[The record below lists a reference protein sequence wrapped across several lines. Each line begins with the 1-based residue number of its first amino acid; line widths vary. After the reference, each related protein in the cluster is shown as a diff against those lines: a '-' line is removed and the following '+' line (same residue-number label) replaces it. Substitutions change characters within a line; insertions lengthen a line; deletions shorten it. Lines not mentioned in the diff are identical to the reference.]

1 MNFLIV
7 GLNHKSAPIEIRE
20 KLSFPSTTIR
30 EPLLKLCSLKAINEG
45 VILSTCNRV
54 EVMGV
59 TNDVDKG
66 LWQIKSFLSKFHS
79 ISMSELGPHLY
90 SYSCEEAARHIFRVA
105 SSLDSMVLGEPQILG
120 QVKEAFGYATEHG
133 TSGVIIN
140 KLFHKAFNVAKR
152 VRTETKI
159 SSSAVSI
166 SYAAVELA
174 KKIFGELQGKSVMLI
189 GAGEMG
195 ELAARHL
202 VNSGIKEIF
211 IANRTFERAVKMAK
225 AFNGTPVMFREI
237 LHYLKRADIIVTSTA
252 ARDFIITPEIVK
264 EAMRER
270 RNSPAFFIDIAVPRN
285 IDPKVNKVSNVYL
298 FDVDDLQGVVAAN
311 LKEREKEAR
320 YAEKIVMEE
329 LEGFCKWVSSLNVV
343 PTIKS
348 LRERFEEIRKQ
359 EVEKTLPGL
368 KNVTDKEKKSLEAMT
383 SAIINK
389 ILHHP
394 VTHLKKEHDSVEG
407 DLYIE
412 ATRKLF
418 DLSDKDE
425 NSETFE
431 DESSLK
437 KVNQHK
443 KN

>member
-20 KLSFPSTTIR
+20 KLSFPSATIQ
-30 EPLLKLCSLKAINEG
+30 EPLAKLCSLKAINEG

-66 LWQIKSFLSKFHS
+66 LWQIKSFLSSFHS
-79 ISMSELGPHLY
+79 ISMSELDSHLY
-90 SYSCEEAARHIFRVA
+90 TYSCEEAVRHIFRVA
-105 SSLDSMVLGEPQILG
+105 CSLDSMVLGEPQILG

-174 KKIFGELQGKSVMLI
+174 KKIFGELQDKSVMLI

-202 VNSGIKEIF
+202 ANNGIKEIF
-211 IANRTFERAVKMAK
+211 IANRTFERAVNMAK
-225 AFNGTPVMFREI
+225 GFNGTPVMFREI
-237 LHYLKRADIIVTSTA
+237 LHYLKRVDIIITSTA
-252 ARDFIITPEIVK
+252 ARDFIITPEMVK

-329 LEGFCKWVSSLNVV
+329 LEGFCQWVSSLNVV
-343 PTIKS
+343 PTIKA
-348 LRERFEEIRKQ
+348 LRERFENIRKL
-359 EVEKTLPGL
+359 EIEKTLPGL
-368 KNVTDKEKKSLEAMT
+368 KNITEKEKKSLEAMT

-394 VTHLKKEHDSVEG
+394 VTHLKKEHDSAEG

-418 DLSDKDE
+418 DLNDKDE
-425 NSETFE
+425 NSETFK
-431 DESSLK
+431 DESSMK
-437 KVNQHK
+437 KVKQNK
-443 KN
+443 KK

>member
-20 KLSFPSTTIR
+20 KLSFPSATIQ
-30 EPLLKLCSLKAINEG
+30 EPLAKLCSLKAINEG

-66 LWQIKSFLSKFHS
+66 LWQMKSFLSSFHS
-79 ISMSELGPHLY
+79 ISMSELDPHLY
-90 SYSCEEAARHIFRVA
+90 TYSCEEAVRHIFRVA
-105 SSLDSMVLGEPQILG
+105 CSLDSMVLGEPQILG

-174 KKIFGELQGKSVMLI
+174 KKIFGELQDKSVMLI

-202 VNSGIKEIF
+202 ANNGIKEIF
-211 IANRTFERAVKMAK
+211 IANRTFERAVNMAK
-225 AFNGTPVMFREI
+225 GFSGTPVMFREI
-237 LHYLKRADIIVTSTA
+237 LHYLKRVDIIITSTA
-252 ARDFIITPEIVK
+252 ARDFIITPEMVK

-329 LEGFCKWVSSLNVV
+329 LEGFCQWVSSLNVV
-343 PTIKS
+343 PTIKA
-348 LRERFEEIRKQ
+348 LREQFENIRKL

-368 KNVTDKEKKSLEAMT
+368 KNITEKEKKSLEAMT

-394 VTHLKKEHDSVEG
+394 VTHLKKEHDSAEG

-418 DLSDKDE
+418 DLNDKDE
-425 NSETFE
+425 NPETFK
-431 DESSLK
+431 DESSIK
-437 KVNQHK
+437 KVKQNK

>member
-20 KLSFPSTTIR
+20 KLSFPSETIQ
-30 EPLLKLCSLKAINEG
+30 EPLTKLCSLKAINEG

-66 LWQIKSFLSKFHS
+66 LWQIKSFLSNFHG
-79 ISMSELGPHLY
+79 ISMPELDPHLY
-90 SYSCEEAARHIFRVA
+90 TYSCEEAVRHIFRVA
-105 SSLDSMVLGEPQILG
+105 CSLDSMVVGEPQILG
-120 QVKEAFGYATEHG
+120 QVKEAFGYATEYG

-159 SSSAVSI
+159 SSNAVSI

-174 KKIFGELQGKSVMLI
+174 KKIFGELKGKSVMLI

-202 VNSGIKEIF
+202 VNNGIKEIF
-211 IANRTFERAVKMAK
+211 IANRTFERAVNMAK
-225 AFNGTPVMFREI
+225 DFNGTPVMLREI
-237 LHYLKRADIIVTSTA
+237 VHYLKRVDIIITSTA
-252 ARDFIITPEIVK
+252 SRDFIITPEMVK

-298 FDVDDLQGVVAAN
+298 FDVDSLQNVVAAN

-329 LEGFCKWVSSLNVV
+329 LEGFCQWVSSLNVV
-343 PTIKS
+343 PTIKA

-359 EVEKTLPGL
+359 EVEKTLPRL
-368 KNVTDKEKKSLEAMT
+368 KNITEKEKKSLEAMT

-394 VTHLKKEHDSVEG
+394 VTHLKKEHDSAEG
-407 DLYIE
+407 DLYVE

-418 DLSDKDE
+418 NLNDKDE
-425 NSETFE
+425 NPEIFE
-431 DESSLK
+431 DESSIK
-437 KVNQHK
+437 KV

>member
-20 KLSFPSTTIR
+20 KLSFPSTTIQ
-30 EPLLKLCSLKAINEG
+30 EPLTKLCSLKAINEG

-66 LWQIKSFLSKFHS
+66 LWQMKSFLSSFHS
-79 ISMSELGPHLY
+79 ISMSELDPHLY
-90 SYSCEEAARHIFRVA
+90 TYSCEEAVRHIFRVA

-120 QVKEAFGYATEHG
+120 QVKEAFGYATEYG

-202 VNSGIKEIF
+202 VNNGIREIF
-211 IANRTFERAVKMAK
+211 IANRTFERAVNMAK
-225 AFNGTPVMFREI
+225 SFNGTPVMLREI
-237 LHYLKRADIIVTSTA
+237 LHYLKRVDIIITSTA
-252 ARDFIITPEIVK
+252 ARDFIITPEMVK

-329 LEGFCKWVSSLNVV
+329 LEGFCQWVSSLNVV

-348 LRERFEEIRKQ
+348 LRERFEEIRKL
-359 EVEKTLPGL
+359 EIEKTLPGL

-418 DLSDKDE
+418 NLDDKDE
-425 NSETFE
+425 SSKAFE
-431 DESSLK
+431 GEGSLK
-437 KVNQHK
+437 KVDRHK

>member
-20 KLSFPSTTIR
+20 KLSFPSETIQ
-30 EPLLKLCSLKAINEG
+30 EPLTKLCSLKAINEG

-59 TNDVDKG
+59 TNDVDRG
-66 LWQIKSFLSKFHS
+66 LWQMKSFLSSFHS
-79 ISMSELGPHLY
+79 ISMPELDPHLY
-90 SYSCEEAARHIFRVA
+90 TYSCEEAVRHIFRVA
-105 SSLDSMVLGEPQILG
+105 CSLDSMVVGEPQILG
-120 QVKEAFGYATEHG
+120 QVKEAFGYATEYE
-133 TSGVIIN
+133 TAGVIIN

-159 SSSAVSI
+159 SSNAVSI

-202 VNSGIKEIF
+202 VNNGIREIF
-211 IANRTFERAVKMAK
+211 IANRTFERAVNMAK
-225 AFNGTPVMFREI
+225 GFNGTPVMLREI
-237 LHYLKRADIIVTSTA
+237 VHYLKRVDIIITSTA
-252 ARDFIITPEIVK
+252 SRDFIITPEMVK

-298 FDVDDLQGVVAAN
+298 FDVDSLQNVVAAN

-329 LEGFCKWVSSLNVV
+329 LEGFCQWVKSLNVV

-368 KNVTDKEKKSLEAMT
+368 KNITEKEKKSLEAMT

-394 VTHLKKEHDSVEG
+394 VTHLKKDHDSVEG

-418 DLSDKDE
+418 NLDDKDE
-425 NSETFE
+425 SSETFE
-431 DESSLK
+431 GENSLK
-437 KVNQHK
+437 KVDRHK